1 MSHPPKL
8 KALIFDVDGTIADTE
23 RDGHRIAFN
32 RTFAEAG
39 LPWHW
44 SVELYGQLI
53 EIGGGKE
60 RIRHYMQHY
69 QPDFSPP
76 DDISAYLVQLHALKT
91 KHYRAVLS
99 EGGIPSRPGVKR
111 LMHEARAAGVRLA
124 IATTSA
130 LPNAM
135 AVLERTL
142 SPSSADWFEVI
153 AAGDI
158 VPEKKPSPAI
168 YQYVLDAM
176 QLDASE
182 CLAIEDS
189 PQGLQAARSAGIATI
204 VTVNDY
210 TRDRD
215 FHRAALTLDHLGE
228 PERPCQI
235 LAGQSGD
242 RLRHLDMASLR
253 WLHRR
258 TSVV

>member
-1 MSHPPKL
+1 MISSPEL

-60 RIRHYMQHY
+60 RMRYYMQHF
-69 QPDFSPP
+69 QPDFTPP
-76 DDISAYLVQLHALKT
+76 EDTDAYLVQLHALKT

-99 EGGIPSRPGVKR
+99 EGGIPSRPGVQR
-111 LMHEARAAGVRLA
+111 LMAEARSVGLRLA

-135 AVLERTL
+135 AVLEKTL
-142 SPSSADWFEVI
+142 SPESHDWFEVI

-168 YQYVLDAM
+168 YRYVLEAM
-176 QLDASE
+176 QLNASE
-182 CLAIEDS
+182 CVAIEDS
-189 PQGLQAARSAGIATI
+189 PQGLQAARSAGIPTV

-210 TRDRD
+210 TRDRE
-215 FHRAALTLDHLGE
+215 FQNSALTLDHLGD
-228 PERPCQI
+228 PDRPFRV
-235 LAGQSGD
+235 LSGTLGD
-242 RLRHLDMASLR
+242 RPHHLDIASLR
-253 WLHRR
+253 WLHQR
-258 TSVV
+258 SAV